1 MELSSPRFKAL
12 AITVGFSFWF
22 FIITSVAGLFS
33 IIYFVSFVVIVFVI
47 TQLLS
52 TKISW
57 ALDAFAL
64 FNTRLFLGIVFVFM
78 ISIYG
83 VLFKILK
90 IDLLRLRTKSDSYW
104 LEMEKFDQ
112 TRILK
117 QC

>member
-12 AITVGFSFWF
+12 AVTVGFSFWF
-22 FIITSVAGLFS
+22 FIITSAAGLFS

-52 TKISW
+52 IKIGW

-83 VLFKILK
+83 VIFKILK

-104 LEMEKFDQ
+104 LEMEELDQ
-112 TRILK
+112 SRILK